1 MMHLLVPP
9 DTTLEAAR
17 VQWAVW
23 RAMTGEQRLKRMFD
37 LNRAFREV
45 MLAGLRVRHPE
56 FNDDQLRLAVIRQ
69 TLGDELFR
77 KAYPDVELPR

>member
-37 LNRAFREV
+37 MNRASYQLI
-45 MLAGLRVRHPE
+45 LAGLRDRHPE
-56 FNDDQLRLAVIRQ
+56 FSSEQLRLAAIRLS
-69 TLGDELFR
+69 LGDELFR
-77 KAYPDVELPR
+77 EAYPGVALP